1 MAQPWV
7 QRWLRRRSSLG
18 PPMSVSTRLSWPFK
32 AGLCVTALV
41 IAVAG
46 LWGAYQFGLRSAGAT
61 QESSSLAVYRE
72 KLQKLTAERDQ
83 LATTVNAAESRLDIE
98 RATEKQLVA
107 QVKVLEAETAR
118 LKEDLMFFES
128 LLPAGPA
135 QAGVSIKRLR
145 IDSPAPM
152 QLRYA
157 LLLMQGG
164 KGDQEFVGNLQ
175 LAVAVV
181 DHGKNAMMVFPDS
194 TTQDVE
200 KFKLSFKHYQ
210 RLEGI
215 LALPEGLVVK
225 SVQARIL
232 QKGQLR
238 AQQSANL

>member
-1 MAQPWV
+1 MV
-7 QRWLRRRSSLG
+7 QRWLRRRWSSG
-18 PPMSVSTRLSWPFK
+18 PPMSVRTRLSWPFK
-32 AGLCVTALV
+32 AGLAVICLLLGAALLL
-41 IAVAG
+41 A
-46 LWGAYQFGLRSAGAT
+46 AYQAGRASAGVTREPAG
-61 QESSSLAVYRE
+61 QVALDQE

-98 RATEKQLVA
+98 RSTEKQLVA

-175 LAVAVV
+175 LSVAVV
-181 DHGKNAMMVFPDS
+181 DHGRNAMMVFPDS
-194 TTQDVE
+194 TSQDVE

-215 LALPEGLVVK
+215 LVLPEGLIVK

-232 QKGQLR
+232 QKGQIR
-238 AQQSANL
+238 AQQSAKL

>member
-1 MAQPWV
+1 MV
-7 QRWLRRRSSLG
+7 QRWLRRRSTSG
-18 PPMSVSTRLSWPFK
+18 PPMSVRTRLSWPLK
-32 AGLCVTALV
+32 AGLCFVTVVIAATALF
-41 IAVAG
+41 
-46 LWGAYQFGLRSAGAT
+46 GAYQLGQQSVSAT
-61 QESSSLAVYRE
+61 RVSSSVAAVYQE
-72 KLQKLTAERDQ
+72 KLQKLAAERDQ
-83 LATTVNAAESRLDIE
+83 LATTVNGAESRFDIE

-175 LAVAVV
+175 LSVAVV
-181 DHGKNAMMVFPDS
+181 DHGRNAMMVFPDS

-215 LALPEGLVVK
+215 LALPEGLIVK